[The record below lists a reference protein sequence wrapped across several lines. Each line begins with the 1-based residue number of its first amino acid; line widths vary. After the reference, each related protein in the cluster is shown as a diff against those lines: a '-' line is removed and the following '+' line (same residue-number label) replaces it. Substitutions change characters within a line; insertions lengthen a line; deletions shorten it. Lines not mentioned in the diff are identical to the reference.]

1 VSVRKRTFR
10 NLAEPYDLEIIERFH
25 IRKRGD
31 MNSLD
36 FFFVRTAIPEWQ
48 IICRLVIALF
58 LGGAIGFDREVKN
71 RPAGLRTHMLVALA
85 AAIFSITTLEI
96 IANLEKTGH
105 TADPIRA
112 IEAVTAGVAFLAAG
126 TIIQS
131 RAQISGLTTGA
142 SMWLAG
148 AIGVAC
154 GFGFFSIAILATG
167 LALIVLVWLQ
177 SLSEKINP
185 AVSPVSKSD
194 VKS

>member
-1 VSVRKRTFR
+1 
-10 NLAEPYDLEIIERFH
+10 
-25 IRKRGD
+25 
-31 MNSLD
+31 MNTVD
-36 FFFVRTAIPEWQ
+36 FFLIRTTIPEWQ
-48 IICRLVIALF
+48 IICRLVLALL
-58 LGGAIGFDREVKN
+58 LGGAIGFDREVKS
-71 RPAGLRTHMLVALA
+71 RPAGLRTHMLIALA

-126 TIIQS
+126 SIIQS

-154 GFGFFSIAILATG
+154 GFGFFSIAVLATA
-167 LALIVLVWLQ
+167 LALIVLVLLQ
-177 SLSEKINP
+177 NLSQKISAAADEKG
-185 AVSPVSKSD
+185 K
-194 VKS
+194 

>member
-1 VSVRKRTFR
+1 MTT
-10 NLAEPYDLEIIERFH
+10 LE
-25 IRKRGD
+25 
-31 MNSLD
+31 
-36 FFFVRTAIPEWQ
+36 FFFVRTSLPEWQ
-48 IICRLVIALF
+48 IVSRLVIALI

-71 RPAGLRTHMLVALA
+71 RPAGLRTHMLIALA

-96 IANLEKTGH
+96 VAGLEKTGH
-105 TADPIRA
+105 SADPIRA

-154 GFGFFSIAILATG
+154 GFGFYSIAVLATG
-167 LALIVLVWLQ
+167 LALIVLVLLQ
-177 SLSEKINP
+177 RLSQKINP
-185 AVSPVSKSD
+185 TVASVSKKE
-194 VKS
+194 VKP

>member
-1 VSVRKRTFR
+1 
-10 NLAEPYDLEIIERFH
+10 
-25 IRKRGD
+25 
-31 MNSLD
+31 MNSFD
-36 FFFVRTAIPEWQ
+36 FFFIRTDIPEWQ

-71 RPAGLRTHMLVALA
+71 RPAGLRTHMLIALA
-85 AAIFSITTLEI
+85 AASFSITTLEI
-96 IANLEKTGH
+96 GAELGKTGKS
-105 TADPIRA
+105 ADPIRA

-148 AIGVAC
+148 AVGVAC

-177 SLSEKINP
+177 SLSDKINP
-185 AVSPVSKSD
+185 TVSPASKKG

>member
-1 VSVRKRTFR
+1 
-10 NLAEPYDLEIIERFH
+10 
-25 IRKRGD
+25 
-31 MNSLD
+31 MNTLD
-36 FFFVRTAIPEWQ
+36 FFLIRTTIPEWQ
-48 IICRLVIALF
+48 IICRLVIALL

-71 RPAGLRTHMLVALA
+71 RPAGLRTHMLIALA

-126 TIIQS
+126 SIIQS

-154 GFGFFSIAILATG
+154 GFGFFSIAVLATA
-167 LALIVLVWLQ
+167 LALIILVWLQ
-177 SLSEKINP
+177 KLSQKISAAADEKG
-185 AVSPVSKSD
+185 K
-194 VKS
+194 

>member
-1 VSVRKRTFR
+1 MT
-10 NLAEPYDLEIIERFH
+10 
-25 IRKRGD
+25 
-31 MNSLD
+31 MLD
-36 FFFVRTAIPEWQ
+36 FFFVRTTLPEWQ
-48 IICRLVIALF
+48 IVSRLVIALI

-71 RPAGLRTHMLVALA
+71 RPAGLRTHMLIALA

-96 IANLEKTGH
+96 VAGLETTGH
-105 TADPIRA
+105 SADPLRA

-154 GFGFFSIAILATG
+154 GFGFYSIAVLATG
-167 LALIVLVWLQ
+167 LALVVLVLLQ
-177 SLSEKINP
+177 RLSEKINP
-185 AVSPVSKSD
+185 TVAPVKKD
-194 VKS
+194 VKP

>member
-1 VSVRKRTFR
+1 
-10 NLAEPYDLEIIERFH
+10 
-25 IRKRGD
+25 
-31 MNSLD
+31 MNSWD

-48 IICRLVIALF
+48 IISRLIVALF

-71 RPAGLRTHMLVALA
+71 RPAGLRTHMLIALA

-126 TIIQS
+126 SIIQS

-154 GFGFFSIAILATG
+154 GFGFFSIALLATA

-177 SLSEKINP
+177 SLSQKINTTAPPVDP
-185 AVSPVSKSD
+185 AKD
-194 VKS
+194 KAVKPAK

>member
-1 VSVRKRTFR
+1 
-10 NLAEPYDLEIIERFH
+10 
-25 IRKRGD
+25 
-31 MNSLD
+31 MNTWD

-48 IICRLVIALF
+48 IIARLVIALF

-71 RPAGLRTHMLVALA
+71 RPAGLRTHMLIALA
-85 AAIFSITTLEI
+85 ASIFSITTLEI
-96 IANLEKTGH
+96 VAGMEKMGH
-105 TADPIRA
+105 SADPLRA

-126 TIIQS
+126 SIIQS

-154 GFGFFSIAILATG
+154 GFGLFIIALLATG

-177 SLSEKINP
+177 SLSQKINP
-185 AVSPVSKSD
+185 AVSPIGKSD
-194 VKS
+194 IKP

>member
-1 VSVRKRTFR
+1 MTT
-10 NLAEPYDLEIIERFH
+10 LE
-25 IRKRGD
+25 
-31 MNSLD
+31 
-36 FFFVRTAIPEWQ
+36 FFFVRTTLPEWQ
-48 IICRLVIALF
+48 IVGRLVIALI

-71 RPAGLRTHMLVALA
+71 RPAGLRTHMLIALA

-96 IANLEKTGH
+96 VAGLEKTGH
-105 TADPIRA
+105 SADPIRA

-154 GFGFFSIAILATG
+154 GFGFYSIAVLATG
-167 LALIVLVWLQ
+167 LALVVLVLLQ
-177 SLSEKINP
+177 RLSQKINP
-185 AVSPVSKSD
+185 TVASVSKKD

>member
-1 VSVRKRTFR
+1 MST
-10 NLAEPYDLEIIERFH
+10 
-25 IRKRGD
+25 
-31 MNSLD
+31 LD
-36 FFFVRTAIPEWQ
+36 FFLIRTTIPEWQ
-48 IICRLVIALF
+48 IICRLVIALL

-71 RPAGLRTHMLVALA
+71 RPAGLRTHMLIALA

-126 TIIQS
+126 SIIQS

-154 GFGFFSIAILATG
+154 GFGFFSIAVLATA
-167 LALIVLVWLQ
+167 LALIVLVLLQ
-177 SLSEKINP
+177 NLSQKISAAADEKG
-185 AVSPVSKSD
+185 K
-194 VKS
+194 

>member
-1 VSVRKRTFR
+1 MNT
-10 NLAEPYDLEIIERFH
+10 LE
-25 IRKRGD
+25 
-31 MNSLD
+31 

-48 IICRLVIALF
+48 IICRLVIALL

-71 RPAGLRTHMLVALA
+71 RPAGLRTHMLIALA

-96 IANLEKTGH
+96 IADLEKTGH

-142 SMWLAG
+142 SMWLSG

-154 GFGFFSIAILATG
+154 GFGFYSIAVLATA
-167 LALIVLVWLQ
+167 LALIVLVGLQ
-177 SLSEKINP
+177 SLSQKINP
-185 AVSPVSKSD
+185 AVTPVSKND
-194 VKS
+194 VKP

>member
-1 VSVRKRTFR
+1 MTT
-10 NLAEPYDLEIIERFH
+10 LE
-25 IRKRGD
+25 
-31 MNSLD
+31 
-36 FFFVRTAIPEWQ
+36 FFFVRTTLPEWQ
-48 IICRLVIALF
+48 IVSRLVIALI

-71 RPAGLRTHMLVALA
+71 RPAGLRTHMLIALA

-96 IANLEKTGH
+96 VAGLEKTGH
-105 TADPIRA
+105 SADPIRA

-154 GFGFFSIAILATG
+154 GFGFYSIAVLATG
-167 LALIVLVWLQ
+167 LALIVLVLLQ
-177 SLSEKINP
+177 RLSQKINP
-185 AVSPVSKSD
+185 TVASVSKKE
-194 VKS
+194 VKP

>member
-1 VSVRKRTFR
+1 V
-10 NLAEPYDLEIIERFH
+10 EPYDLEIIESFH
-25 IRKRGD
+25 IRERRD
-31 MNSLD
+31 MNGLD

-48 IICRLVIALF
+48 RLVIALF

-71 RPAGLRTHMLVALA
+71 RPAGLRTHMLIALA

-96 IANLEKTGH
+96 IANFEKTGH

-112 IEAVTAGVAFLAAG
+112 IEAVMASVAFLAAG

-185 AVSPVSKSD
+185 AVSPVSKND